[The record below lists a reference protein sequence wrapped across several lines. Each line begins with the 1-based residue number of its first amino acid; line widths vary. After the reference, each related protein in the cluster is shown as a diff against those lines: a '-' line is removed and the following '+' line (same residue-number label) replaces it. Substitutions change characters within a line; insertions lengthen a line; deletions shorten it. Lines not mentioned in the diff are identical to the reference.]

1 MNRATALWGRPRR
14 EITEEE
20 YEEFYKHVA
29 HDFEAPLDTIHA
41 QVEGNVEYTVL
52 LFVPGRAPF
61 DLWDRNVRRGLR
73 LYVRRV
79 FILEDAGD
87 LLPAYLRF
95 MRGVIDSSDLPL
107 NVSREI
113 LQSNRQVEAIRSGT
127 VKRVLGAL
135 DKLAEGDAE
144 KYAKFW
150 GEFGK
155 VLKEG
160 VVEDASNRDAIAALL
175 RFHSTADEDGEPA
188 VSLAAYVERMNKG
201 QEAIHYLTADSL
213 TAARSSPHLEVFRKQ
228 GVEVLLLTDPVDEWL
243 VGHLT
248 EFDGKPLRSVS
259 RGDLDLA
266 SLGEGG
272 AAEGEGAGEGEDAGE
287 EETGKD
293 GQDAAE
299 AAGDREALVKRIGEA
314 LGDRVQSARV
324 SRRLT
329 TSPACLV
336 ADEHALGTHFEN
348 VLRAAG
354 HDVER
359 SKPILEVN
367 VDHPIV
373 GRMSDQEGDRFADW
387 AQILHDQALLSE
399 GGQLEDP
406 AGFVRRLNDMFQA
419 LAGES
424 DGGRRRCAGR
434 RRRLNC
440 PSSPERAWRILPIPP
455 ETPRRPGRGGAGEV
469 GRPPTPGPVERWPTD
484 GSAGRASRRSRTS
497 CASGRAGSTRPGS
510 ASRTAPTTRSTRP
523 SSSPST
529 LCTFRPARRSPPS
542 SFMPVSPDV
551 NGPKSPPCSTGASR
565 SGSPPRISPAR
576 RGSRGSG
583 SRSTGGCWCPGPR
596 SRSSSRKASTPG
608 STVVGCG
615 ASSTSGPGADASRS
629 HAPMPSPARGWT
641 RSTFSPAAL
650 DVARRNVAL
659 HDLEGRV
666 RVVESDLFGGLDGES
681 NRRAGARYDL
691 VVSNPPYVPDE
702 EMAGLPP
709 EFRAEPASALT
720 GGPDG
725 LDVVGRIVEEA
736 PRWLAPEGALVVE
749 VGASPVVRAALESR
763 FDLPFVW
770 LDAARGGRRRL
781 PAAPARPLTPLRTGR
796 AGRAGGARFGWRL
809 LPPGTGADRNLWP
822 PGRGLPAREHRRG
835 PQRPRGQDGCLPG
848 VSRGRQEKSI
858 FSINTL
864 TNIMFLTLF
873 LSRRYAAS
881 QRKSRTPKSKKI
893 HDPSRKKSLRSPLRH
908 LRQDRQ
914 RPRPVRGRVRRPRTE
929 PAGHAP
935 QVRRPLQNLGE
946 GHLPQRHQEQRRPR
960 VLPRGYPR
968 HGPRAR
974 ASRAS
979 GAPACATTSCRALRE
994 SASTPSPPPTS

>member
-1 MNRATALWGRPRR
+1 MNRATALWGRPRQ

-41 QVEGNVEYTVL
+41 RVEGNVEYTVL

-213 TAARSSPHLEVFRKQ
+213 TAARSSPHLEVFRKR

-266 SLGEGG
+266 SLGEDE
-272 AAEGEGAGEGEDAGE
+272 AAEGEGAEEGKDAGE
-287 EETGKD
+287 DETGKD
-293 GQDAAE
+293 GEDAAE

-424 DGGRRRCAGR
+424 GG
-434 RRRLNC
+434 
-440 PSSPERAWRILPIPP
+440 
-455 ETPRRPGRGGAGEV
+455 GGG
-469 GRPPTPGPVERWPTD
+469 
-484 GSAGRASRRSRTS
+484 
-497 CASGRAGSTRPGS
+497 
-510 ASRTAPTTRSTRP
+510 
-523 SSSPST
+523 
-529 LCTFRPARRSPPS
+529 
-542 SFMPVSPDV
+542 
-551 NGPKSPPCSTGASR
+551 
-565 SGSPPRISPAR
+565 
-576 RGSRGSG
+576 
-583 SRSTGGCWCPGPR
+583 
-596 SRSSSRKASTPG
+596 
-608 STVVGCG
+608 
-615 ASSTSGPGADASRS
+615 DA
-629 HAPMPSPARGWT
+629 
-641 RSTFSPAAL
+641 PAA
-650 DVARRNVAL
+650 A
-659 HDLEGRV
+659 
-666 RVVESDLFGGLDGES
+666 DG
-681 NRRAGARYDL
+681 
-691 VVSNPPYVPDE
+691 
-702 EMAGLPP
+702 
-709 EFRAEPASALT
+709 
-720 GGPDG
+720 
-725 LDVVGRIVEEA
+725 
-736 PRWLAPEGALVVE
+736 
-749 VGASPVVRAALESR
+749 
-763 FDLPFVW
+763 
-770 LDAARGGRRRL
+770 
-781 PAAPARPLTPLRTGR
+781 
-796 AGRAGGARFGWRL
+796 
-809 LPPGTGADRNLWP
+809 
-822 PGRGLPAREHRRG
+822 
-835 PQRPRGQDGCLPG
+835 
-848 VSRGRQEKSI
+848 
-858 FSINTL
+858 
-864 TNIMFLTLF
+864 
-873 LSRRYAAS
+873 
-881 QRKSRTPKSKKI
+881 
-893 HDPSRKKSLRSPLRH
+893 
-908 LRQDRQ
+908 
-914 RPRPVRGRVRRPRTE
+914 
-929 PAGHAP
+929 
-935 QVRRPLQNLGE
+935 
-946 GHLPQRHQEQRRPR
+946 
-960 VLPRGYPR
+960 
-968 HGPRAR
+968 
-974 ASRAS
+974 
-979 GAPACATTSCRALRE
+979 
-994 SASTPSPPPTS
+994 

>member
-1 MNRATALWGRPRR
+1 MSGEPRHESKRETRRYEAEVGQLLDLMVRSLYSSKEIFLRELISNASDAADRLRFAALSDDSLTEGGGELRIAIRFDPEERTLTVTDNGIGMSREEVVENIGTIARSGTRRFIESLTGDEARDAQLIGQFGVGFYSIFIVAERVVLTSRRAGAPAGEGVRWESDGRGEFTVETVEVPAHGTEVTLHLREGEDDLLDGFRLRGIVRKYSDHISFPIRMAKEGEAGDGDGDGDGDDEDAGKEAGAPEEETVNRATALWGRPRQ
-14 EITEEE
+14 EISAEE

-41 QVEGNVEYTVL
+41 RVEGNVEYTVL

-213 TAARSSPHLEVFRKQ
+213 TAARSSPHLEVFRKR

-259 RGDLDLA
+259 RGDLDLT
-266 SLGEGG
+266 SLGEGE
-272 AAEGEGAGEGEDAGE
+272 AADGEGAGEGKDAGE
-287 EETGKD
+287 DETGKD
-293 GQDAAE
+293 GEDAAE
-299 AAGDREALVKRIGEA
+299 ATSDREALVKRIGEA

-424 DGGRRRCAGR
+424 DGG
-434 RRRLNC
+434 
-440 PSSPERAWRILPIPP
+440 
-455 ETPRRPGRGGAGEV
+455 GG
-469 GRPPTPGPVERWPTD
+469 
-484 GSAGRASRRSRTS
+484 
-497 CASGRAGSTRPGS
+497 
-510 ASRTAPTTRSTRP
+510 
-523 SSSPST
+523 
-529 LCTFRPARRSPPS
+529 
-542 SFMPVSPDV
+542 
-551 NGPKSPPCSTGASR
+551 
-565 SGSPPRISPAR
+565 
-576 RGSRGSG
+576 
-583 SRSTGGCWCPGPR
+583 
-596 SRSSSRKASTPG
+596 
-608 STVVGCG
+608 
-615 ASSTSGPGADASRS
+615 DA
-629 HAPMPSPARGWT
+629 
-641 RSTFSPAAL
+641 PAA
-650 DVARRNVAL
+650 A
-659 HDLEGRV
+659 
-666 RVVESDLFGGLDGES
+666 DG
-681 NRRAGARYDL
+681 A
-691 VVSNPPYVPDE
+691 
-702 EMAGLPP
+702 
-709 EFRAEPASALT
+709 
-720 GGPDG
+720 
-725 LDVVGRIVEEA
+725 
-736 PRWLAPEGALVVE
+736 
-749 VGASPVVRAALESR
+749 
-763 FDLPFVW
+763 
-770 LDAARGGRRRL
+770 
-781 PAAPARPLTPLRTGR
+781 
-796 AGRAGGARFGWRL
+796 
-809 LPPGTGADRNLWP
+809 
-822 PGRGLPAREHRRG
+822 
-835 PQRPRGQDGCLPG
+835 
-848 VSRGRQEKSI
+848 
-858 FSINTL
+858 
-864 TNIMFLTLF
+864 
-873 LSRRYAAS
+873 
-881 QRKSRTPKSKKI
+881 
-893 HDPSRKKSLRSPLRH
+893 
-908 LRQDRQ
+908 
-914 RPRPVRGRVRRPRTE
+914 
-929 PAGHAP
+929 
-935 QVRRPLQNLGE
+935 
-946 GHLPQRHQEQRRPR
+946 
-960 VLPRGYPR
+960 
-968 HGPRAR
+968 
-974 ASRAS
+974 
-979 GAPACATTSCRALRE
+979 
-994 SASTPSPPPTS
+994 

>member
-1 MNRATALWGRPRR
+1 MSGESRHETKRETRRYEAEVGQLLDLMVRSLYSSKEIFLRELISNASDAADRLRFAALSDDSLTEGDGELRIAIRFDPEARTLTVADNGIGMSREEVVENIGTIARSGTRRFIESLTGDEARDAQLIGQFGVGFYSIFIVAERVVLTTRRVGAPAGEGVRWESDGRGEFTVETVEVPAHGTEVTLHLREGEDDLLDGFRLRGIVRKYSDHISFPIRMAKEGEAGDGDDEDAGKEAGAPEEETVNRATALWGRPRR

-41 QVEGNVEYTVL
+41 RVEGNVEYTVL

-424 DGGRRRCAGR
+424 DGG
-434 RRRLNC
+434 
-440 PSSPERAWRILPIPP
+440 
-455 ETPRRPGRGGAGEV
+455 GGG
-469 GRPPTPGPVERWPTD
+469 
-484 GSAGRASRRSRTS
+484 
-497 CASGRAGSTRPGS
+497 
-510 ASRTAPTTRSTRP
+510 
-523 SSSPST
+523 
-529 LCTFRPARRSPPS
+529 
-542 SFMPVSPDV
+542 
-551 NGPKSPPCSTGASR
+551 
-565 SGSPPRISPAR
+565 
-576 RGSRGSG
+576 
-583 SRSTGGCWCPGPR
+583 
-596 SRSSSRKASTPG
+596 
-608 STVVGCG
+608 
-615 ASSTSGPGADASRS
+615 DA
-629 HAPMPSPARGWT
+629 
-641 RSTFSPAAL
+641 PAA
-650 DVARRNVAL
+650 A
-659 HDLEGRV
+659 
-666 RVVESDLFGGLDGES
+666 DG
-681 NRRAGARYDL
+681 
-691 VVSNPPYVPDE
+691 
-702 EMAGLPP
+702 
-709 EFRAEPASALT
+709 
-720 GGPDG
+720 
-725 LDVVGRIVEEA
+725 
-736 PRWLAPEGALVVE
+736 
-749 VGASPVVRAALESR
+749 
-763 FDLPFVW
+763 
-770 LDAARGGRRRL
+770 
-781 PAAPARPLTPLRTGR
+781 
-796 AGRAGGARFGWRL
+796 
-809 LPPGTGADRNLWP
+809 
-822 PGRGLPAREHRRG
+822 
-835 PQRPRGQDGCLPG
+835 
-848 VSRGRQEKSI
+848 
-858 FSINTL
+858 
-864 TNIMFLTLF
+864 
-873 LSRRYAAS
+873 
-881 QRKSRTPKSKKI
+881 
-893 HDPSRKKSLRSPLRH
+893 
-908 LRQDRQ
+908 
-914 RPRPVRGRVRRPRTE
+914 
-929 PAGHAP
+929 
-935 QVRRPLQNLGE
+935 
-946 GHLPQRHQEQRRPR
+946 
-960 VLPRGYPR
+960 
-968 HGPRAR
+968 
-974 ASRAS
+974 
-979 GAPACATTSCRALRE
+979 
-994 SASTPSPPPTS
+994 

>member
-1 MNRATALWGRPRR
+1 MSGESRQETKRETRRYEAEVGQILDLMVRSLYSNKEIFLRELISNASDAADRLRFAALSDDSLSEGDGELRISIRFDPEARTLTVADNGIGMSREEVVENIGTIARSGTRRFIESLTGDEARDAELIGQFGVGFYSIFIVAERVVLTSRRAGAPAGEGVRWESDGRGEFTVETVEVPSRGTEVTLHLREEEDDLLDGFRLRGIVRKYSDHISFPIRMAKEGEAGDGDGDGDGEDAGKEAGAPEEETVNRATALWGRPRQ

-41 QVEGNVEYTVL
+41 RVEGNVEYTVL

-160 VVEDASNRDAIAALL
+160 VVEDPTNREAIAALL
-175 RFHSTADEDGEPA
+175 RFHSTAGEDGEPT
-188 VSLAAYVERMNKG
+188 VSLAVYVERMNKG

-213 TAARSSPHLEVFRKQ
+213 TAARSSPHLEVFRKR

-266 SLGEGG
+266 SLGEGEDE
-272 AAEGEGAGEGEDAGE
+272 AAEGEGAGEGKDAGE
-287 EETGKD
+287 DEAGKD
-293 GQDAAE
+293 GEGAGE

-424 DGGRRRCAGR
+424 GG
-434 RRRLNC
+434 
-440 PSSPERAWRILPIPP
+440 
-455 ETPRRPGRGGAGEV
+455 GGG
-469 GRPPTPGPVERWPTD
+469 
-484 GSAGRASRRSRTS
+484 
-497 CASGRAGSTRPGS
+497 
-510 ASRTAPTTRSTRP
+510 
-523 SSSPST
+523 
-529 LCTFRPARRSPPS
+529 
-542 SFMPVSPDV
+542 
-551 NGPKSPPCSTGASR
+551 
-565 SGSPPRISPAR
+565 
-576 RGSRGSG
+576 
-583 SRSTGGCWCPGPR
+583 
-596 SRSSSRKASTPG
+596 
-608 STVVGCG
+608 
-615 ASSTSGPGADASRS
+615 DA
-629 HAPMPSPARGWT
+629 
-641 RSTFSPAAL
+641 PAA
-650 DVARRNVAL
+650 A
-659 HDLEGRV
+659 
-666 RVVESDLFGGLDGES
+666 DG
-681 NRRAGARYDL
+681 
-691 VVSNPPYVPDE
+691 
-702 EMAGLPP
+702 
-709 EFRAEPASALT
+709 
-720 GGPDG
+720 
-725 LDVVGRIVEEA
+725 
-736 PRWLAPEGALVVE
+736 
-749 VGASPVVRAALESR
+749 
-763 FDLPFVW
+763 
-770 LDAARGGRRRL
+770 
-781 PAAPARPLTPLRTGR
+781 
-796 AGRAGGARFGWRL
+796 
-809 LPPGTGADRNLWP
+809 
-822 PGRGLPAREHRRG
+822 
-835 PQRPRGQDGCLPG
+835 
-848 VSRGRQEKSI
+848 
-858 FSINTL
+858 
-864 TNIMFLTLF
+864 
-873 LSRRYAAS
+873 
-881 QRKSRTPKSKKI
+881 
-893 HDPSRKKSLRSPLRH
+893 
-908 LRQDRQ
+908 
-914 RPRPVRGRVRRPRTE
+914 
-929 PAGHAP
+929 
-935 QVRRPLQNLGE
+935 
-946 GHLPQRHQEQRRPR
+946 
-960 VLPRGYPR
+960 
-968 HGPRAR
+968 
-974 ASRAS
+974 
-979 GAPACATTSCRALRE
+979 
-994 SASTPSPPPTS
+994 